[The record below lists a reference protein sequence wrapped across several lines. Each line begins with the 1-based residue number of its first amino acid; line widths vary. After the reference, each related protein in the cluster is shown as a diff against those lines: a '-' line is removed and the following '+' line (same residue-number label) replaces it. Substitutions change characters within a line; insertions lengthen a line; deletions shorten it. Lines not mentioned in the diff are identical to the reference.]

1 MPITMLYA
9 GALAVL
15 FMVLSIRVIQT
26 RGATNTNLGDGG
38 NKTMLRRIRGHG
50 NFAEYVPLILILMA
64 LLENQG
70 TPAWALHS
78 LGGGLLLGRLSHG
91 LTFAFADSFMPGRM
105 AGMIL
110 TLLVLLAAGVM
121 SLWMGWNAL

>member
-9 GALAVL
+9 GLLAVL
-15 FMVLSIRVIQT
+15 FLVLSVRVIQT
-26 RGATNTNLGDGG
+26 RGTTSTNLGDGG
-38 NKTMLRRIRGHG
+38 NATMLRRIRGHG
-50 NFAEYVPLILILMA
+50 NFAEYVPIVLILMA

-70 TPAWALHS
+70 TPAWALHT

-91 LTFAFADSFMPGRM
+91 LTFAFTDSFVPGRM
-105 AGMIL
+105 VGMIV

-121 SLWMGWNAL
+121 CIWSAWHVL